1 MKLYNHEIEAFI
13 HFLMTEE
20 LIGKQSR
27 MRTRF
32 CKLLGERAKEVED
45 ERQDLIKQYSTKDEN
60 DKPKVETNEDGSII
74 YPLTDAQAFYK
85 ELSILLDEEF
95 IIDETLER
103 KDMLETVRDIVLD
116 SKQTFSGQAAYLHS
130 RFCDLVEEVKY
141 E

>member
-45 ERQDLIKQYSTKDEN
+45 ERQDLIKQYST
-60 DKPKVETNEDGSII
+60 KVETNEDGSII